1 MIKRKI
7 TASCASLAVCA
18 LIVLILCLPDTAAQA
33 ARDAL
38 AFSAESV
45 VPALFAFSV
54 LSNILSSVGLP
65 RSVIRIFP
73 LHRLLG
79 LPESAAP
86 AVLCGLVC
94 GFPVGAMMTC
104 SLYKDRRLTRAEAAR
119 LCAVSANVSGAF
131 LVVAVGKMFSSHL
144 FGAILWAAQ
153 TAVSLG
159 AGIVMNLAHGEKER
173 RTEAESPTDMLL
185 SAVFCQSVARSSSA
199 CLTVTGYIAFFRVI
213 GAVLASMLPPLCG
226 PLALVL
232 EFSSGAAYSA
242 KIGSSAAC
250 GFSVGLGGV
259 SALMQ
264 VCNYAGEDG
273 VSLFPTVCVKAVSAG
288 VLALVGLLCEG
299 MTAAAAAEAFAPVSA
314 QTADPLVTIAA
325 VSAVWLISRF
335 LAKKYFSRGT

>member
-1 MIKRKI
+1 MIKRKFI
-7 TASCASLAVCA
+7 ASCASLTVCL
-18 LIVLILCLPDTAAQA
+18 LIVVILCLPDTAAQA

-38 AFSAESV
+38 RFSAGAV

-54 LSNILSSVGLP
+54 LSNILASVGLP
-65 RSVIRIFP
+65 RSVTQIFP

-104 SLYKDRRLTRAEAAR
+104 SLYKDGRISRAEAAR

-131 LVVAVGKMFSSHL
+131 LIMAVGKMFGSHL

-159 AGIVMNLAHGEKER
+159 AGIVMNLARGEKER
-173 RTEAESPTDMLL
+173 RTEAESPSYVRLT
-185 SAVFCQSVARSSSA
+185 AVFCQSVARSSSA
-199 CLTVTGYIAFFRVI
+199 CLTVTGYIVFFRVL
-213 GAVLASMLPPLCG
+213 GAVLSELIPPLFG

-242 KIGSSAAC
+242 GIGSAAAC
-250 GFSVGLGGV
+250 GFSVGFGGV
-259 SALMQ
+259 SAFMQ
-264 VCNYAGEDG
+264 VCNYAGESG
-273 VSLFPTVCVKAVSAG
+273 VPLFPTVCVKAVSAG
-288 VLALVGLLCEG
+288 VLTLVGWLCEG
-299 MTAAAAAEAFAPVSA
+299 MTDAAAAEAFSPAAA
-314 QTADPLVTIAA
+314 QIAEPLVIVAA
-325 VSAVWLISRF
+325 VSTVWLISRF